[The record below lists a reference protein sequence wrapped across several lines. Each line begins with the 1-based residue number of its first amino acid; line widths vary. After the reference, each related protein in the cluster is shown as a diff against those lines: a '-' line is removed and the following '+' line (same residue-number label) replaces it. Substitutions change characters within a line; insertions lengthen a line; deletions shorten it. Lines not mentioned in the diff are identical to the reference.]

1 MNDDRITYQQLSQLT
16 GSRDKRAAHAVENAV
31 RGVSAAERT
40 IRQTAAMIRLKLE
53 ERLGTRPPAPEL
65 HAGFTWV
72 CEVTGARDR
81 FVRGDRV
88 ALEFTGDPHTRLRPG
103 DEGTVTRY
111 DPGPG
116 QLDVRWDSGSTLSML
131 LHDGDRVRL
140 ITPAP
145 GAGTGETGKE
155 PGR

>member
-1 MNDDRITYQQLSQLT
+1 M
-16 GSRDKRAAHAVENAV
+16 
-31 RGVSAAERT
+31 
-40 IRQTAAMIRLKLE
+40 
-53 ERLGTRPPAPEL
+53 
-65 HAGFTWV
+65 
-72 CEVTGARDR
+72 
-81 FVRGDRV
+81 RGDRV
-88 ALEFTGDPHTRLRPG
+88 ALEYTDDPHTRLQPG

-111 DPGPG
+111 DPGLG
-116 QLDVRWDSGSTLSML
+116 QLDVRWDSGSTLAML